1 MFKGLG
7 LPQIRTANAASRP
20 SRIEDLLAGR
30 LLLRRSS
37 ELLQPA
43 FGDDQADLE
52 PFGVPLP
59 DNLAAELTLDRRPCK
74 SGAEPLFVG
83 RRDRRTAPLDPNEL
97 QRVAVISAFEIHV
110 AGIRRKRPVFRGVC
124 HELMDHERKA
134 GHCVGGDWQVRP
146 ARRHARSSLRRVT
159 LIRRQQSSEQRLQ
172 TGETLACPA
181 TVRRRQGKCMRR
193 ASDRR
198 RAVTA
203 EASSTAVSTF
213 FALSATTLL
222 ETENRFF
229 TRCAIS
235 RMSRSFCCS
244 ALLRSL
250 MSRAI
255 FEAPIT
261 TPSS

>member
-20 SRIEDLLAGR
+20 SRIDDLLAGR

-43 FGDDQADLE
+43 FGDDQADHE

-110 AGIRRKRPVFRGVC
+110 AGIRRKRPVFCGVC

-134 GHCVGGDWQVRP
+134 GHCVGSLHGFPGDAMNEECKGDDGEDGRIHF
-146 ARRHARSSLRRVT
+146 AFDRD
-159 LIRRQQSSEQRLQ
+159 IQ
-172 TGETLACPA
+172 TI
-181 TVRRRQGKCMRR
+181 
-193 ASDRR
+193 
-198 RAVTA
+198 
-203 EASSTAVSTF
+203 
-213 FALSATTLL
+213 
-222 ETENRFF
+222 
-229 TRCAIS
+229 AIS
-235 RMSRSFCCS
+235 SWHSLKPLGSQQVEKPFVSEKVLQGLDDEQKARLRTSAMSLPLIS
-244 ALLRSL
+244 
-250 MSRAI
+250 
-255 FEAPIT
+255 
-261 TPSS
+261 